1 MAAVARGARGPVGE
15 RRIGKSPNA
24 LGTCIAKTRFD
35 GFPGISLAFSLLN
48 LKRFGKIKPTPAE
61 SQKGTALKWD
71 GSGERCD
78 QCTGHQSKVRGL
90 SSVLLAKFCH

>member
-61 SQKGTALKWD
+61 SQKAP
-71 GSGERCD
+71 
-78 QCTGHQSKVRGL
+78 H
-90 SSVLLAKFCH
+90 

>member
-1 MAAVARGARGPVGE
+1 MAAVARGARGPVGK

-48 LKRFGKIKPTPAE
+48 LNLKRFGKIKPTPAE
-61 SQKGTALKWD
+61 SQKAP
-71 GSGERCD
+71 
-78 QCTGHQSKVRGL
+78 H
-90 SSVLLAKFCH
+90 